1 MFWSQELLYRFLR
14 LLITNFPIDVLT
26 TKTGKPRYFFAR
38 EPKDQVLEQIP
49 AGYVINE
56 SVNGIVSLSKD
67 RPSQLQASEMAAV
80 EVQLRKHPK
89 HRNYRLSI
97 KSDRIEIYE
106 LAGPDP
112 ETLIAELQG
121 EGVMS
126 SGMVERL
133 QAQLDR
139 YAQFTPVLRFIL
151 AEPEYRTFRTERMCW
166 RSSIDDWINVEPYGP
181 IETVAQALIPKL
193 GTEAFFELW

>member
-1 MFWSQELLYRFLR
+1 MPVTY
-14 LLITNFPIDVLT
+14 TNRKGFIYTLCQGT

-151 AEPEYRTFRTERMCW
+151 ADPEYRTFRTERMCW